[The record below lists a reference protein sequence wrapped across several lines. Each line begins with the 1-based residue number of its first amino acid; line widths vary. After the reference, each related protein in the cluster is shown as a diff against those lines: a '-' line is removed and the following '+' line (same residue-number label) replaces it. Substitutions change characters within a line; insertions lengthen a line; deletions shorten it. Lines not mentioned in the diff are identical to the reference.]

1 MTLSQ
6 MNRTSLIWPF
16 IYFYSCLAVRKPI
29 DAAAVLARRSDCQ
42 ALKAATRITLFAGEM
57 SSFKYYAT
65 RFIEECL
72 TVGDWSSA
80 AEVLEWDTSLKV
92 NIDEIKAMRKHFNF
106 Q

>member
-1 MTLSQ
+1 MAFH
-6 MNRTSLIWPF
+6 I
-16 IYFYSCLAVRKPI
+16 FYSYLAIRKPN

-42 ALKAATRITLFAGEM
+42 ALKAAIHITLFAGEM

-65 RFIEECL
+65 RFIQECL

-80 AEVLEWDTSLKV
+80 AEVLEWHTSLKV
-92 NIDEIKAMRKHFNF
+92 NIDEIKVLRKHFNF